1 VFSRGSRTYLNAY
14 AAIPHPNYHA
24 FVDFQRDTGQM
35 LTIDT
40 DKMQVYQIST
50 PTIHVTPVDKSL
62 LGK

>member
-1 VFSRGSRTYLNAY
+1 MNAY

-40 DKMQVYQIST
+40 DKISVYQVSA
-50 PTIHVTPVDKSL
+50 PTIYVNPMDKSL
-62 LGK
+62 LSK